1 MIRSQKSNAFLFC
14 VHCNCR
20 FVTHVIGIFH
30 CNNRV
35 CISIGSCTSAADVQ
49 VDDHRI
55 VRKREDA
62 RESQARATDIQ
73 VHSKHI
79 LSILRTYL

>member
-1 MIRSQKSNAFLFC
+1 MHFF
-14 VHCNCR
+14 
-20 FVTHVIGIFH
+20 FVFIVIVGSLRTSLGFFIAIIE
-30 CNNRV
+30 

-49 VDDHRI
+49 VDDHGI